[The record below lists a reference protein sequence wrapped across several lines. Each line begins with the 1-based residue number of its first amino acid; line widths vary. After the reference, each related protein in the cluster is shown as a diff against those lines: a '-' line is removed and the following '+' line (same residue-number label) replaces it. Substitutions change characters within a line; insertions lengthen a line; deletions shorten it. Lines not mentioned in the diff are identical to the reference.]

1 MRLFHKEKLHAFF
14 CLARDGADACCKR
27 KERGI
32 DMKKFLAALLA
43 LALLLGTAACGSAES
58 TSGESA
64 GEESASEA
72 ATASGTEEE
81 PTTLVY
87 GSSDYTRINPA
98 MDEHGE
104 INLLLFN
111 GLTGH
116 DGDNAVVPALAKS
129 WDFDEETCTYTF
141 HLEEDVRWHDG
152 EPFTAE
158 DVQFTIEAIMD
169 PENGSEN
176 APNFEDVEEITVI
189 DDHTISFR
197 LSAPNV
203 AFLDYMTM
211 AILPKHLLEGEDM
224 QTSDFFRSPIGTGPY
239 KLASWDEGQAI
250 TLEKN
255 ADYFKGEPNI
265 DTIMFKIVPDDNA
278 KALQLRAGELDLAL
292 LTPKDAAT
300 FADEEG
306 FTCYDMETAD
316 YRGILFN
323 FQNEYWQENRD
334 LIPAVCYAIDREA
347 IIDAVLLGQG
357 MAAYGPLQR
366 NIYNYEDVEHYDYDP
381 EKARAV
387 LEAAGCVL
395 GEDGFYTRNGETV
408 GFVLSVGAGDQVRID
423 MAQIVA
429 QQLREIG
436 MDVTVDIPAQVDW
449 SGQMAYL
456 IGWGSPFDADDHTY
470 KVFGTDK
477 GANYSGYSNA
487 DVDRYLT
494 EARESDDP
502 AVRAE
507 AYANFQKALAADPA
521 FAFICYID
529 ANYVADASITGID
542 ADTVMGHHGVGIF
555 WNVAE
560 WTID

>member
-1 MRLFHKEKLHAFF
+1 MPFLFGAGQRRRLLQKE
-14 CLARDGADACCKR
+14 R
-27 KERGI
+27 RGI

-43 LALLLGTAACGSAES
+43 LALLLGTAACDSAES

-87 GSSDYTRINPA
+87 GSGDYTRINPA

-265 DTIMFKIVPDDNA
+265 DTIVFKIVPDDNA

-366 NIYNYEDVEHYDYDP
+366 NVYNYEDVEHYDYDP

-387 LEAAGCVL
+387 LEAAGCAR

-408 GFVLSVGAGDQVRID
+408 GFVISVGAGDQVRID

>member
-43 LALLLGTAACGSAES
+43 LALLLGTTACGSAES

-64 GEESASEA
+64 REESISEA

-169 PENGSEN
+169 PGNGSEN

-239 KLASWDEGQAI
+239 KLASWDEGQTI

-255 ADYFKGEPNI
+255 ADYFRGEPNI
-265 DTIMFKIVPDDNA
+265 DTIVFKIVPDDNA

-423 MAQIVA
+423 MAQIVV

>member
-1 MRLFHKEKLHAFF
+1 MPFLFGAGRRRRLLQKE
-14 CLARDGADACCKR
+14 R
-27 KERGI
+27 RGI

-43 LALLLGTAACGSAES
+43 LALLFGTAACGSAEN

-64 GEESASEA
+64 GEENASEA

-87 GSSDYTRINPA
+87 GSGDYTRINPA

-141 HLEEDVRWHDG
+141 LLEEDVRWHDG

-255 ADYFKGEPNI
+255 ADYFRGEPNI
-265 DTIMFKIVPDDNA
+265 DTIVFKIVPDDNA

-408 GFVLSVGAGDQVRID
+408 GFVISVGAGDQVRID

>member
-1 MRLFHKEKLHAFF
+1 MPFLFGAGRRRRLLQKE
-14 CLARDGADACCKR
+14 R
-27 KERGI
+27 RGI

-87 GSSDYTRINPA
+87 GSGDYTRINPA

-116 DGDNAVVPALAKS
+116 DGDNAIVPALAKS
-129 WDFDEETCTYTF
+129 WDFDEATCTYTF

-169 PENGSEN
+169 PGNGSEN

-239 KLASWDEGQAI
+239 KLASWDEGQTI

-255 ADYFKGEPNI
+255 ADYFRGEPNI
-265 DTIMFKIVPDDNA
+265 DTIVFKIVPDDNA

-306 FTCYDMETAD
+306 FACYDMETAD

-366 NIYNYEDVEHYDYDP
+366 NVYNYEDVEHYDYDP

-507 AYANFQKALAADPA
+507 AYANFQKALVADPA